1 MYLDPKLMDKIIKV
15 ALDEDLGEVGDIT
28 TKAVFPEPQRSKG
41 IILCK
46 DSGIIAGME
55 IAARVFTLLDNSI
68 IFNPRV
74 DDGEK
79 VQPEQVLATVEGFTQ
94 SILTGERT
102 ALNFLQHLS
111 GIATLTHKFVERVKS
126 YPVKIMD
133 TRKTLPG
140 LRAFEKYA
148 VQVGGGFNHR
158 LGLYDGVL
166 IKDNHIRAA
175 GGIAQAIKTARLH
188 LSNEVKI
195 EVEAETLEQVK
206 EAIEAG
212 ADVIM
217 LDNMDINTMLEAVKL
232 VNKRALVEA
241 SGGVT
246 LENVVKMAKTGVDWI
261 SVGVLTQAAPSLDI
275 SLEILLMS
283 ISDER

>member
-1 MYLDPKLMDKIIKV
+1 MVYLNSKLMDKIIKV
-15 ALDEDLGEVGDIT
+15 ALEEDLSEAGDIT
-28 TKAVFPEPQRSKG
+28 TKAVFPEPQRSKA

-79 VQPEQVLATVEGFTQ
+79 VRPEQVLATVEGFTQ
-94 SILTGERT
+94 SILIGERT

-140 LRAFEKYA
+140 LRALEKYA

-175 GGIAQAIKTARLH
+175 GGIAQAIKTAHSH

-206 EAIEAG
+206 EALEAG

-217 LDNMDINTMLEAVKL
+217 LDNMDINTMREAVKL

-246 LENVVKMAKTGVDWI
+246 LENVVEMAKTGVDWI
-261 SVGVLTQAAPSLDI
+261 SVGVLTQAASPLDI
-275 SLEILLMS
+275 SLEILSMS
-283 ISDER
+283 DQR

>member
-1 MYLDPKLMDKIIKV
+1 MYLDPKLVDKIIKV

-175 GGIAQAIKTARLH
+175 GGIAQAIKTARSH

-275 SLEILLMS
+275 SLEI
-283 ISDER
+283 RG

>member
-1 MYLDPKLMDKIIKV
+1 VYLDPKLVDKIIKV

-175 GGIAQAIKTARLH
+175 GGIAQAIKTARSH

-275 SLEILLMS
+275 SLEI
-283 ISDER
+283 RG

>member
-1 MYLDPKLMDKIIKV
+1 MDKIIKV

-275 SLEILLMS
+275 SLEILSMS